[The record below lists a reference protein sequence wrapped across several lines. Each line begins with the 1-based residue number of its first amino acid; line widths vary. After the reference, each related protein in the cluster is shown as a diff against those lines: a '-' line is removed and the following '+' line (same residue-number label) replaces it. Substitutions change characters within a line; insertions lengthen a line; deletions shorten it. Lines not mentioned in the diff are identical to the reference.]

1 MKLALLGS
9 PVLHS
14 LSPAMHRAAFADAG
28 LEGDYV
34 ARDVDSAAFSECV
47 EEIRSGVLHGANVT
61 MPHKFA
67 AYAASDETS
76 DRTVRVGA
84 VNTLSFRNG
93 LIVGDNSD
101 IEGVRYAWRAAGLP
115 PHDPVVILGAGGA
128 AAAALVAT
136 EDRRHYI
143 VARRPG
149 TAGGLVAR
157 TGVDAEVVA
166 WGDPMPRGVYVN
178 ATSLGMHGESLP
190 EDVVD
195 AAIGL
200 LDMAYGNV
208 PTLAVR
214 LARDRGIPT
223 ADGLD
228 MLVGQAAAS
237 FRIWTGMS
245 VAASVFRIAAEEEL
259 LKRAG
264 WGTRVEE

>member
-14 LSPAMHRAAFADAG
+14 LSPAMHRAAFANVG

-34 ARDVDSAAFSECV
+34 ARDVDSAAFSEAV

-61 MPHKFA
+61 MPHKPA
-67 AYAASDETS
+67 AYAACDETS
-76 DRTVRVGA
+76 HRTVRVGA
-84 VNTLSFRNG
+84 VNTLSLRNG
-93 LIVGDNSD
+93 LIVGDNTD

-115 PHDPVVILGAGGA
+115 PHEPVVILGAGGA

-136 EDRRHYI
+136 TDQRQYI
-143 VARRPG
+143 VARRPNA
-149 TAGGLVAR
+149 AGDLVAR
-157 TGVDAEVVA
+157 TGLAAEVVA
-166 WGDPMPRGVYVN
+166 WGDPIPKGVVVN
-178 ATSLGMHGESLP
+178 ATSVGMRGEAQP
-190 EDVVD
+190 QDVVD
-195 AAIGL
+195 AATGL
-200 LDMAYGNV
+200 LDMAYGDV
-208 PTLAVR
+208 PTPAVR
-214 LARDRGIPT
+214 LARDRGIPV

-237 FRIWTGMS
+237 FHIWTGVG

-264 WGTRVEE
+264 SGTRVEE